1 MSLSQEDLNYL
12 AHQKLELNYLLR
24 FSSQSKSQL
33 SQDVFVL
40 SETGFK
46 RGGYFVEFGGTD
58 GVKFS
63 NSHLL
68 EKEFGWSGIVA
79 EPAKVWAEDLVKNRN
94 CHIEFDCVWS
104 KTGETLEFNEVGAAE
119 LSTIDSFS
127 DNDEHAK
134 AREVGSKY
142 QVSTI
147 SLVDLLR
154 KYDAPK
160 EIDYLSIDTE
170 GSEYEI
176 LSAFD
181 FNEYKIKII
190 TCEHNYTPMR
200 EKIFELLSSK
210 GYARRYPYMSL
221 LDDWYVHVDD

>member
-1 MSLSQEDLNYL
+1 LSS
-12 AHQKLELNYLLR
+12 QKLELNYILS
-24 FSSQSKSQL
+24 FSGQAKSQL
-33 SQDVFVL
+33 SQDIFVL

-58 GVKFS
+58 GLWFS

-68 EKEFGWSGIVA
+68 EKKFGWDGIIS
-79 EPAKVWAEDLVKNRN
+79 EPAKIWHEALVNNRD
-94 CHIEFDCVWS
+94 CHIDFDCVWS
-104 KTGETLEFNEVGAAE
+104 KTGETLEFNEVSAAE

-127 DNDEHAK
+127 GSDEHAE
-134 AREVGSKY
+134 ARITGHKY
-142 QVSTI
+142 NVNTI
-147 SLVDLLR
+147 SLVDLLK

-181 FNEYKIKII
+181 FDAYKIKVI

-200 EKIFELLSSK
+200 EKINALLVSK
-210 GYARRYPYMSL
+210 GYTQRYPYLSL
-221 LDDWYVHVDD
+221 LDDWYVYADS

>member
-1 MSLSQEDLNYL
+1 MNLSQHDLEYL
-12 AHQKLELNYLLR
+12 ANQKIELNSVLS
-24 FSSQSKSQL
+24 FHGKTKSQL

-46 RGGYFVEFGGTD
+46 RGGYFIEFGATN

-63 NSHLL
+63 NTHLL
-68 EKEFGWSGIVA
+68 EKEFGWTGIVA
-79 EPAKVWAEDLVKNRN
+79 EPARVWQEDLSSNRN

-104 KTGETLEFNEVGAAE
+104 KTGEALEFNEVDAAE

-127 DNDEHAK
+127 GSDEHAK
-134 AREVGSKY
+134 TREVGNKY
-142 QVSTI
+142 SVTTV
-147 SLVDLLR
+147 SLVDMLKR
-154 KYDAPK
+154 YDAPK

-181 FNEYKIKII
+181 FDTYRIKII

-200 EKIFELLSSK
+200 SKINELLTSK
-210 GYARRYPYMSL
+210 GYIQKYPYLSL
-221 LDDWYVHVDD
+221 LDDWYVLND